1 MTSTKEA
8 PMFTLDRDRQ
18 PLRLRA
24 PDQRPVAEAAAVILR
39 ELARPVRAASWDVHL
54 SDADRRLM
62 SFRER
67 YGALAERPD
76 VSLPVLWAAAH
87 GHGHPGARSTRR
99 PCGWDM
105 ARIYARRH
113 GLAIPRLTSL
123 GLAVLG
129 PPCVGCRAV
138 VDPQPKAKPKAKATV
153 KSVRSAARSTSART
167 TAWSSTPARTR
178 RPSRADLVAATQAGL
193 TAAAIAYNRSRVD
206 TLNIPRHQAS
216 HLTAGVV
223 W

>member
-8 PMFTLDRDRQ
+8 PMLTLDRDRQ
-18 PLRLRA
+18 PLRLRR
-24 PDQRPVAEAAAVILR
+24 PDRRPVAEAAAVILR
-39 ELARPVRAASWDVHL
+39 ELARPVAAASWDVHL
-54 SDADRRLM
+54 SDADRRLA

-105 ARIYARRH
+105 ARVYARRH

-129 PPCVGCRAV
+129 PPCPGCRAV
-138 VDPQPKAKPKAKATV
+138 VDPQPKAKPKATV
-153 KSVRSAARSTSART
+153 KPVRSAARSTPT
-167 TAWSSTPARTR
+167 RTR
-178 RPSRADLVAATQAGL
+178 RRSRAEVVDATSRGL

-206 TLNIPRHQAS
+206 ALAIPRHQAA
-216 HLTAGVV
+216 HLTGGVL